1 MLLPGPLKN
10 LLRGKRAGPDASA
23 PPAASPA
30 STPPASAAARAPFPS
45 RRGGQDESVSTRPS
59 RGLEEFFSYIR
70 GQSGLTILDL
80 GGATQQNVTFITN
93 LGHRLYSEDFVQ
105 IVRETFGTESTV
117 DQSNPGRI
125 DFFLRQALDYPEG
138 HFDGVLIWDVLEYLE
153 PPLLAAVI
161 ERLQKIVR
169 PKSYML
175 AFFHSDDKLDAVP
188 FYTFRIQDINSLQ
201 VSQSGVRRP
210 TQLFNNRSLEKL
222 FTRYESVKFFLTRE
236 RLREVIVKV

>member
-1 MLLPGPLKN
+1 M
-10 LLRGKRAGPDASA
+10 LRGARGSQPPVGSPKPPGSLFASRQGSGA
-23 PPAASPA
+23 E
-30 STPPASAAARAPFPS
+30 T
-45 RRGGQDESVSTRPS
+45 STRSS

-125 DFFLRQALDYPEG
+125 DFFLRQALDYPDG

-175 AFFHSDDKLDAVP
+175 AFFHSDD
-188 FYTFRIQDINSLQ
+188 
-201 VSQSGVRRP
+201 
-210 TQLFNNRSLEKL
+210 
-222 FTRYESVKFFLTRE
+222 
-236 RLREVIVKV
+236 